1 MHPRSRGPM
10 AQTPHPQSWRSRQR
24 ARQLMRRR
32 SRATPRPPVRP
43 YRGGLKMPLREGV
56 MKRLMKRLKRD
67 VTRCLVTRCPKRR
80 LKRRLKRTS
89 AHSVDPPISSQRA
102 IAGPRVR
109 NQWKEVGRRCQPLNP
124 HDRRRQRQSRHF
136 RIDETPPKLPLL
148 LNFFFLS
155 EIHLDPGDPT
165 ESRSFGAQP
174 GGRQHRNISGPYF
187 NPSRISERKVKMSR
201 GRGTE
206 IFSRDA

>member
-1 MHPRSRGPM
+1 M
-10 AQTPHPQSWRSRQR
+10 AQTPHPRSWRSRPR

-32 SRATPRPPVRP
+32 NRATPRPPVRP
-43 YRGGLKMPLREGV
+43 YGGGLKMPLWGGV
-56 MKRLMKRLKRD
+56 MKCLRGDVMKCLRRG
-67 VTRCLVTRCPKRR
+67 VTRCLKRAA
-80 LKRRLKRTS
+80 
-89 AHSVDPPISSQRA
+89 AHPADPPIPSQGA

-109 NQWKEVGRRCQPLNP
+109 NQWKGVGRRCQPLNP

-174 GGRQHRNISGPYF
+174 GGRQHCNISGPYF
-187 NPSRISERKVKMSR
+187 DPSRISERKVKMNR
-201 GRGTE
+201 GRGAQ
-206 IFSRDA
+206 ILSRDV

>member
-1 MHPRSRGPM
+1 M
-10 AQTPHPQSWRSRQR
+10 AQTPHPRSWRSRPR
-24 ARQLMRRR
+24 ARPLVRRQN
-32 SRATPRPPVRP
+32 RATPRPPVRP
-43 YRGGLKMPLREGV
+43 YGGGLKMPLSEGV
-56 MKRLMKRLKRD
+56 MKRLRD
-67 VTRCLVTRCPKRR
+67 VTRCLVTRCPKTC
-80 LKRRLKRTS
+80 LKRTP

-124 HDRRRQRQSRHF
+124 HDRRRQRQSRRF
-136 RIDETPPKLPLL
+136 RIDETPQKIPFLL
-148 LNFFFLS
+148 TFFFLS
-155 EIHLDPGDPT
+155 EVHLDPGDPT

-187 NPSRISERKVKMSR
+187 NPSRISERKVKMNR